1 MKNRIIDN
9 WKATLLGFGIL
20 TASLALVWFGKA
32 TFAEVSGFLVLSG
45 FLAWVKDSIF
55 KVK

>member
-20 TASLALVWFGKA
+20 TVSLALVWFGKA

-55 KVK
+55 KK